1 VLLGFVVLLYLG
13 SPMSPGAWARET
25 WSEIGH
31 IQILEGPERIWVFVE
46 VVRMT
51 DYTDELFLHLMSKH
65 PDKEI
70 VSRTVFTVDR
80 LGNVTR
86 TAIAK
91 GAGPNLDPDLH
102 PIFRLSDGLY
112 QYDAG
117 SMGRPASVYRW
128 RGDRFSPLDERE
140 SKEVKQKLRR
150 VEQTGRLTDVLLEL
164 EAITEREGWR
174 NLYLRPVDAFLRR
187 EGWQDLP
194 RGDAH
199 RPTEPPDPFVSDKH
213 QIKISVRESYELSGW
228 KKLRRSSVV
237 ASSLSKAKPW
247 SKAIVEVDTKD
258 SPVGGA
264 SNHSTGQRKRHPSL
278 PQ

>member
-46 VVRMT
+46 VVRIT

-65 PDKEI
+65 PDKEV
-70 VSRTVFTVDR
+70 VSRTVFMVDR

-150 VEQTGRLTDVLLEL
+150 VEQDDRLTDVLLEM

-174 NLYLRPVDAFLRR
+174 NLHLHSVDVFLRR
-187 EGWQDLP
+187 EGRQDTP

-213 QIKISVRESYELSGW
+213 QIKISVRESDELSGW
-228 KKLRRSSVV
+228 RKLRPSSVV
-237 ASSLSKAKPW
+237 ASSLSTTKPW
-247 SKAIVEVDTKD
+247 SRTLIEADTR
-258 SPVGGA
+258 G
-264 SNHSTGQRKRHPSL
+264 KRVRGKSL
-278 PQ
+278 WRR

>member
-1 VLLGFVVLLYLG
+1 MLLGSVLLGLG
-13 SPMSPGAWARET
+13 SPMSSSAFARVT
-25 WSEIGH
+25 WSEIGS

-46 VVRMT
+46 VVRIT
-51 DYTDELFLHLMSKH
+51 DYDDELFLHLMSKH

-70 VSRTVFTVDR
+70 VSRTVITVDR

-150 VEQTGRLTDVLLEL
+150 VEQDDGLTDVLLEL

-174 NLYLRPVDAFLRR
+174 NLYLHAVDASLRG
-187 EGWQDLP
+187 EGQQDLP
-194 RGDAH
+194 RGDAL
-199 RPTEPPDPFVSDKH
+199 RPTEPPDPCVSDKH
-213 QIKISVRESYELSGW
+213 QIKISVRERDELSGW
-228 KKLRRSSVV
+228 RKLRPSSVV
-237 ASSLSKAKPW
+237 ASSLSTTKPW
-247 SKAIVEVDTKD
+247 SKTIVEVDTKR

-264 SNHSTGQRKRHPSL
+264 GTHATSRRKQHPSL
-278 PQ
+278 PR